1 MTKYPAANI
10 SFRVY
15 EDAVN
20 EIGLAKLSLPEIGYQ
35 VITLNAS
42 GLMGTIEVPL
52 MGMLNNMELGLDFLS
67 TSDPANFAKMLEP
80 RKHQIEARIAEENWD
95 IEDTEVGV
103 WAPKHVFIARPKTM
117 TPGDI
122 APATAANANGRM
134 TVYYWAAYRDGTQ
147 LWELDKRNMK
157 CVINGV
163 DYMAD
168 VRKALGYS

>member
-67 TSDPANFAKMLEP
+67 TSDPANFAKMMEP

-95 IEDTEVGV
+95 IEDAEVGI

-122 APATAANANGRM
+122 APATAANASGRM
-134 TVYYWAAYRDGTQ
+134 TVYYWAAYRDNTQ
-147 LWELDKRNMK
+147 IGRAH
-157 CVINGV
+157 V
-163 DYMAD
+163 
-168 VRKALGYS
+168 

>member
-1 MTKYPAANI
+1 ML
-10 SFRVY
+10 FRSPQV
-15 EDAVN
+15 
-20 EIGLAKLSLPEIGYQ
+20 GLAKLSLPEIGYQ

-67 TSDPANFAKMLEP
+67 TSDPANFAKMMEP

-95 IEDTEVGV
+95 IEDAEVGI

>member
-1 MTKYPAANI
+1 
-10 SFRVY
+10 
-15 EDAVN
+15 
-20 EIGLAKLSLPEIGYQ
+20 
-35 VITLNAS
+35 
-42 GLMGTIEVPL
+42 MGI
-52 MGMLNNMELGLDFLS
+52 
-67 TSDPANFAKMLEP
+67 
-80 RKHQIEARIAEENWD
+80 
-95 IEDTEVGV
+95 

>member
-20 EIGLAKLSLPEIGYQ
+20 EVGLAKLSLPEIGYQ

-67 TSDPANFAKMLEP
+67 TSDPANFAKMMEP
-80 RKHQIEARIAEENWD
+80 RKH
-95 IEDTEVGV
+95 
-103 WAPKHVFIARPKTM
+103 
-117 TPGDI
+117 
-122 APATAANANGRM
+122 
-134 TVYYWAAYRDGTQ
+134 
-147 LWELDKRNMK
+147 
-157 CVINGV
+157 
-163 DYMAD
+163 
-168 VRKALGYS
+168 